1 MQLVPPSVPPTAHSI
16 STNDYNLLTRQ
27 HRSPC
32 PTPQQRPPRISTNDH
47 HLFTTQQRSP
57 CPTPQQKPPHI
68 STNDHHALTTQHRSP
83 CPTPQQRPPH
93 ISTNDHHLRTT
104 QHRSPCPTPQQRPP
118 RISTNDHHSLTTQHR
133 SPCPTPQQRPPRIST
148 NDHHLLTHHT
158 ASFSLSHS
166 TAKASSYQHQQP
178 PPLTDSPHS
187 IVLLVPLHSKGLLA
201 RQHMTVKAAMRVLE
215 ACDGGA
221 CGRWHC
227 FYGACC
233 LHCT

>member
-1 MQLVPPSVPPTAHSI
+1 MITLPPAHHHSALPPTHHHSA
-16 STNDYNLLTRQ
+16 SFCHYTSAT
-27 HRSPC
+27 HRSLY
-32 PTPQQRPPRISTNDH
+32 QHQRPI
-47 HLFTTQQRSP
+47 
-57 CPTPQQKPPHI
+57 
-68 STNDHHALTTQHRSP
+68 TTQHHAA
-83 CPTPQQRPPH
+83 CPTVSATHCSLYQHQR
-93 ISTNDHHLRTT
+93 L
-104 QHRSPCPTPQQRPP
+104 Q
-118 RISTNDHHSLTTQHR
+118 LTYQ
-133 SPCPTPQQRPPRIST
+133 
-148 NDHHLLTHHT
+148 T